1 VVCPNELLVIQL
13 SYLSVLL
20 APDAIE
26 NCDCTAAEF
35 TVGNQCNLPSL
46 KAPVASCSSFRGLL
60 LLAVSLA
67 DHLQGDLGMEA
78 FKWVVVVVAVV
89 VKTAA

>member
-46 KAPVASCSSFRGLL
+46 KAPVASCSSFRGL
-60 LLAVSLA
+60 
-67 DHLQGDLGMEA
+67 HLPGDLGMEA